1 MNYLIIGLGNFG
13 SSLAI
18 KLTQL
23 GHEVIGVDKSME
35 KVETY
40 KDDITHTICLDCSDV
55 HAAKNLP
62 VKDTD
67 AVIICIGEN
76 EGESIMA
83 TALMKQLKVKRIISR
98 AVSTLQETIINA
110 MGIEEIVHPEMDSAE
125 RLARVLNTEGY
136 IDSFKLTDDYSIVKV
151 KVPEKYEGKTLGQLN
166 LRNDFKLTV
175 LTTIRTVQKR
185 NIIGV
190 KRNIVEVTEVAN
202 ADTVLNK
209 NEIMVIYGHV
219 KDIER
224 FWG

>member
-23 GHEVIGVDKSME
+23 GHEVIGVDRSME
-35 KVETY
+35 KVEMF
-40 KDDITHTICLDCSDV
+40 KDDITHTICLDCTDI

-67 AVIICIGEN
+67 AVVICIGEN

-98 AVSTLQETIINA
+98 AVSTLQETIIQA
-110 MGIEEIVHPEMDSAE
+110 MGIEEIVHPEKDSAE

-136 IDSFKLTDDYSIVKV
+136 IDSFKLTDNYSIIKV
-151 KVPEKYEGKTLGQLN
+151 KVPEKYEGKSLRELD
-166 LRNDFKLTV
+166 LRNDFNLTV

-190 KRNIVEVTEVAN
+190 KRNVIQVKEVAN

-209 NEIMVIYGHV
+209 DEVMVIYGHV

-224 FWG
+224 FMG